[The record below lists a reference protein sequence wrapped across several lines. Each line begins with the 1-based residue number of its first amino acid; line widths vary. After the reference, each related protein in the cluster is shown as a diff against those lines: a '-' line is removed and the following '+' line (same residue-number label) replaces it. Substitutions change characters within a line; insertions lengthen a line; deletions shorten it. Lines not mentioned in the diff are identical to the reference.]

1 METGILSYPTA
12 PAPEAIAPTM
22 QPIPT
27 LHSQSGRLYV
37 APDPAR
43 TRSNQ
48 MGWLDRFLSCF
59 GPWARLIL
67 IAAPYYGLGT
77 VVYVAIETKPCE
89 SILRLSEPNYDP
101 ATCREPWTL
110 IDGLY
115 FTTVSMSTVGYG
127 DIRASNATSRAF
139 TAIWIIVGV
148 VVVFSQIASN
158 FGGVIKSLTTSTL
171 KMIDVILGSHL
182 NRDNDDQNEP
192 TGFFLFYMKGTA
204 VGLIYFI
211 VFQCIVASII
221 TYIDP
226 HISTSDVWWYCFV
239 TATTVG
245 YGDVNVKS
253 QMGRLLA
260 TLHIILSV
268 IWLAAII
275 GHVKSLN
282 DRRARQL
289 RHVEMLKRRLDHSI
303 LETMDRDGQGVDRVE
318 FVVETLI
325 HLGAEIGGEA
335 LSWSHVEPILTQF
348 NAFDVDNDQVLT
360 HKDLERLAELRGAL
374 MNDGTQAGTTKDLIQ
389 KAKRSTFVM
398 PSSAAPSASAA
409 KPVAKQWADG
419 TRYEGAWQ
427 DGQPSGKGTTTW
439 ADGSTYQGEHAAG
452 RPHGQGR
459 CSFAAGGTYV
469 GRFSEGQ
476 RHGHGVLTYA
486 NQERWEGDWSYGRR
500 HGRGATVA
508 ADGTRDEGEWQFGE
522 RVSWARRDPQFFG
535 AALRAQS
542 MRAMQANSSA
552 CECQERS
559 QPTKQATITRMVGG
573 VGNKK
578 VRIKPIAGFEEGA
591 GPAPAAPAP

>member
-1 METGILSYPTA
+1 METGTLNYPTA
-12 PAPEAIAPTM
+12 PAPEAIAPTT
-22 QPIPT
+22 QT
-27 LHSQSGRLYV
+27 LSSQTSRLYV

-43 TRSNQ
+43 ARKQ
-48 MGWLDRFLSCF
+48 MGWFDRFLSCF
-59 GPWARLIL
+59 GPWARLIM
-67 IAAPYYGLGT
+67 IAAPYYGLGS
-77 VVYVAIETKPCE
+77 VIYAAIESKPCE
-89 SILRLSEPNYDP
+89 SILKLSEPNYNP
-101 ATCREPWTL
+101 ATCQEPWTL

-127 DIRASNATSRAF
+127 DMRASNALSRAF
-139 TAIWIIVGV
+139 TAMWIIVGV

-158 FGGVIKSLTTSTL
+158 FGGVIKGLTAWTL
-171 KMIDVILGSHL
+171 RMIDIILGSNL
-182 NRDNDDQNEP
+182 NRDSDDQNEP
-192 TGFFLFYMKGTA
+192 TGFFLFYLKGTA
-204 VGLIYFI
+204 VGLIYFV

-282 DRRARQL
+282 DRRARQM
-289 RHVEMLKRRLDHSI
+289 RHVEMLKRKLDHSI
-303 LETMDRDGQGVDRVE
+303 LETMDRDGQGVDRIE

-335 LSWSHVEPILTQF
+335 LSWTHVEPILTQF

-360 HKDLERLAELRGAL
+360 TKDLERLAELRGAL
-374 MNDGTQAGTTKDLIQ
+374 MNDGTQASTTKDLIK
-389 KAKRSTFVM
+389 KAKRSTLVM
-398 PSSAAPSASAA
+398 PSSIAPSAAES
-409 KPVAKQWADG
+409 KAKQWADG
-419 TRYEGAWQ
+419 TRYEGAWR

-439 ADGSTYQGEHAAG
+439 ADGSTYEGEHAAG

-476 RHGHGVLTYA
+476 RHGRGVLTYA
-486 NQERWEGDWSYGRR
+486 NQERWEGDWSNGRR
-500 HGRGATVA
+500 HGRGANVA
-508 ADGTRDEGEWQFGE
+508 ADGTRDEGEWQLGE
-522 RVSWARRDPQFFG
+522 RVNWAQQAPKFIG
-535 AALRAQS
+535 AALKVQS
-542 MRAMQANSSA
+542 MRAMQASSSA
-552 CECQERS
+552 CGCQLTERS
-559 QPTKQATITRMVGG
+559 KPTKQATITRMVGG

-578 VRIKPIAGFEEGA
+578 LKIKPIEAFEEG
-591 GPAPAAPAP
+591 P